1 MKTVIYNIQVFF
13 RKQRATTTQV
23 VHCDNCQMQVLAN
36 DSHNRNTMHASQLT
50 QFVFVTINVF
60 LTVLF
65 VAVNRGS
72 VRQVWHL

>member
-23 VHCDNCQMQVLAN
+23 VHHDNCQMQILAN
-36 DSHNRNTMHASQLT
+36 DSNNRNTVHASQLT

-65 VAVNRGS
+65 VAVNRDFFGN
-72 VRQVWHL
+72 

>member
-23 VHCDNCQMQVLAN
+23 VHRDNCQMQILAN
-36 DSHNRNTMHASQLT
+36 DSHNRNTMHIAQLT
-50 QFVFVTINVF
+50 QFVFVTFNVF

-65 VAVNRGS
+65 VAVNRDFLGN
-72 VRQVWHL
+72 

>member
-1 MKTVIYNIQVFF
+1 MKTVIYNIQVFS

-23 VHCDNCQMQVLAN
+23 VHSDNCQMQIFAY

-72 VRQVWHL
+72 VRQV